1 MTFYWGFGD
10 FFRIMGHTVQ
20 CTVQLYYCMCSTQY
34 LQKLILMFF
43 AQ

>member
-20 CTVQLYYCMCSTQY
+20 YSYTTVCVALNIYKN
-34 LQKLILMFF
+34 LF
-43 AQ
+43 